1 MFIRMTCHACS
12 VRFKVNVKNAGK
24 QGRCPGE
31 NCSKTFMVPVP
42 KEADLNNFQ
51 SRKLIPTPFG
61 QIEKK
66 TISEAELDKLADAVA
81 LKLGWDQEDSI
92 QQSESSAVES
102 TPIDFTQKDFSQLKI
117 SQPGLTRVEPGND
130 RLEGSFS
137 YLQPCGVMPLDAIYF
152 LRKQKNLGMVSR
164 QKLSATTQA
173 ANAQAA
179 TKQVEKKQVEISSV
193 QAVDDHNAID
203 KEASAVAQTLLLR
216 KRARRTY
223 LRRAVVL
230 LMGTFLLC
238 SIAAGFIFFWNQ
250 DSSDGPLMAKGSEK
264 ESSEIINQKKADVF
278 PDVPPPPVVMEASLE
293 VPPEEE
299 VDPNAVSVV
308 LVSSGETSS
317 ELEVS
322 SGNQGQN
329 GVSQEYQ
336 RDIYPAIK
344 KYCVECHS
352 GNEAEGG
359 INFGLLMKFPKSQNE
374 RKSWRKILSMLE
386 AKAMPPEDHEPKPSN
401 QELDD
406 IADWIADN
414 YFNINCD
421 EVNDPGRV
429 TIRRLNRQEYS
440 NTIRDL
446 IGVKLNLT
454 KDFPSDEVG
463 EGFDNIGDVLSLPPL
478 LMEKYLQASQKIVDA
493 AIIAN
498 PKDLIAPRKYK
509 SDDLITTSSV
519 KDDGLDFKPLLSNN
533 DVYVEVPFQWEGTYL
548 IRVEAAGDQAGPDKV
563 RMGIRVNGKQVDE
576 HTIKEHKSWKVFESK
591 IVIGKSKSLKKGKHR
606 ISAAFL
612 NDYYNPKAKKAKDR
626 DRNMG
631 VRFIEIEGPLEG
643 ADVSYPESHRRIIFV
658 KPEKGNSAHKCFQ
671 QIFSKITERAYRR
684 PVSEAELKSILHLV
698 EKSYK
703 DGESFEECVKLGLQA
718 ILISPHFLF
727 RIELDDKPDDP
738 KSSHDLSEYELAS
751 RLSYFLW
758 SSMPDHELFQLARE
772 KKLHQPEILKK
783 QVLRML
789 ADSRST
795 ALVKNFGSQ
804 WLNLRSLDNVAPDF
818 RKFPEFNDQ
827 LKRAMW
833 KETELLFTEI
843 MKKDRSILE
852 FLTADY
858 TFLNEHLARHYGIK
872 GVRGK
877 EFRRVELK
885 QGQRIGV
892 LTHASILTL
901 TSAPKRTVPVKR
913 GKWIMENI
921 LGVSPPPPPPGVP
934 ELAEAQK
941 KNPKLSIREQMEIHR
956 ANPACASCHVL
967 MDPIGLGFENY
978 DPIGRWREKDNEL
991 AIDASGELPG
1001 GQKFGNAL
1009 ELVSLLEKNKKQFG
1023 THLSKQ
1029 LLTYALGRGLLYY
1042 DDCAIEKIVSEM
1054 ENQDYRFSVLVSEI
1068 VLSHPFTMRRGDGG
1082 QE

>member
-1 MFIRMTCHACS
+1 MFIRMTCHACG

-24 QGRCPGE
+24 QGRCPE
-31 NCSKTFMVPVP
+31 KDCSKKFMVPVP
-42 KEADLNNFQ
+42 KEADLENFQ
-51 SRKLIPTPFG
+51 SRKLVSAPFG
-61 QIEKK
+61 QAERR

-81 LKLGWDQEDSI
+81 LKLGWDQEDSVH
-92 QQSESSAVES
+92 QSEFSSTE
-102 TPIDFTQKDFSQLKI
+102 FTQKDFSQLEI
-117 SQPGLTRVEPGND
+117 SQPELTRVDPGND

-137 YLQPCGVMPLDAIYF
+137 YLQPCGVMPLEAIYF
-152 LRKQKNLGMVSR
+152 LRKQRKLGIIP
-164 QKLSATTQA
+164 QKELFETTQA
-173 ANAQAA
+173 ENTQAA
-179 TKQVEKKQVEISSV
+179 TKQVEKKQEEVLLA
-193 QAVDDHNAID
+193 QAVDDQGAID
-203 KEASAVAQTLLLR
+203 KESSAVAQTLLLR

-223 LRRAVVL
+223 LRRAVVIL
-230 LMGTFLLC
+230 AGTFVLS
-238 SIAAGFIFFWNQ
+238 SIAAGFIFFRNQ
-250 DSSDGPLMAKGSEK
+250 DSSNGPLMAKGSEK
-264 ESSEIINQKKADVF
+264 ESSETGNQKKAEVF

-299 VDPNAVSVV
+299 AEDPNAVAVV
-308 LVSSGETSS
+308 LVSSDEASSGQAVSS
-317 ELEVS
+317 E
-322 SGNQGQN
+322 NQGQN
-329 GVSQEYQ
+329 GVSLAYQ
-336 RDIYPAIK
+336 RDVYPVVK

-352 GNEAEGG
+352 GSEAEGG
-359 INFGLLMKFPKSQNE
+359 IDFGQLMNFPKSQKE
-374 RKSWRKILSMLE
+374 RKAWQKILSMLE
-386 AKAMPPEDHEPKPSN
+386 AKAMPPEDHEPKPSD

-406 IADWIADN
+406 VADWIADN

-446 IGVKLNLT
+446 VGIKLNLS

-493 AIIAN
+493 AIIAD
-498 PKDLIAPRKYK
+498 PKDLIGSRKYQSK
-509 SDDLITTSSV
+509 DLSTSFSN
-519 KDDGLDFKPLLSNN
+519 KAKGLDFIPLVSNDN
-533 DVYVEVPFQWEGTYL
+533 VYIEVPFQWDGTYL

-563 RMGIRVNGKQVDE
+563 RMGIRIDGKQVDE

-658 KPEKGNSAHKCFQ
+658 EPGKENSAHKCFQ
-671 QIFSKITERAYRR
+671 QIFLKFTELAYRR
-684 PVSEAELKSILHLV
+684 PVSRKEINPILKLV
-698 EKSYK
+698 EKSYEE
-703 DGESFEECVKLGLQA
+703 GESFEESVKLGLQA

-727 RIELDDKPDDP
+727 RIELDEKPDDP
-738 KSSHDLSEYELAS
+738 KASHDLSEYELAS

-758 SSMPDHELFQLARE
+758 SSMPDEELFQLARE

-789 ADSRST
+789 SDSRSI

-804 WLNLRSLDNVAPDF
+804 WLNLRSLDNAAPDF
-818 RKFPEFNDQ
+818 RKYPEFNDQ

-858 TFLNEHLARHYGIK
+858 TFLNERLAKHYGIK
-872 GVRGK
+872 GVEGK
-877 EFRRVELK
+877 KFRRVELK
-885 QGQRIGV
+885 QGQRKGV

-901 TSAPKRTVPVKR
+901 TSAPKRTIPVKR

-941 KNPKLSIREQMEIHR
+941 KNPKLSIREQMAIHR
-956 ANPACASCHVL
+956 ANPTCASCHVL

-991 AIDASGELPG
+991 SIDASGELPG

-1023 THLSKQ
+1023 SHLSRQ

-1042 DDCAIEKIVSEM
+1042 DDCAIEEVVLEL

-1068 VLSHPFTMRRGDGG
+1068 VLSHPFTRRRGDGG